1 MKNNGSVT
9 GKEHRFPD
17 HYRLISSTD
26 LKGIIT
32 HCNEDFVNVSGYTR
46 AELIGSPHNIL
57 RHPDMPAGVFEQ
69 MWKTIKRG
77 KPWMGLVKNR
87 CKNGDHYWVSAY
99 VTPIMEDRKPK
110 GFESVRV
117 AASDTRKK
125 RAQSV
130 YDRLNAGKHALPLT
144 QRLWLGC
151 KDLMPV
157 VIPGI
162 AASAVI
168 ALMGQPVPALIA
180 LAATAV
186 TTFAYGAYIGRMLQ
200 GLLNLRPEA
209 FDSEL
214 VGMTYF
220 DMQGREAKLA
230 MQLLSEGARNR
241 TALSR
246 MKDAVSGL
254 LAIADDT
261 HQQAADSKAQIDK
274 QTASTEQTAT
284 AMNEMSSAIQEVA
297 DTVERN
303 AQQAESANANVE
315 NSVRLAR
322 QASDVIVS
330 LHDAVKEIAQTV
342 HELDQS
348 TGAIGEAAD
357 LISSIA
363 DQTNLLALN
372 AAIEA
377 ARAGEHGRGFSVVAD
392 EVRNLAQRTT
402 QSTDSIHQVI
412 QQLRDKASNAVSV
425 SNKGEEAAAE
435 GVNKVREA
443 DTALGEIS
451 TAIEEISDMSTQM
464 ASAVEEQSGVAEHIS
479 EQITSIA
486 DTARSTQATS
496 EQTQSSSTELQST
509 IKQLY
514 SLIERFDLKS

>member
-1 MKNNGSVT
+1 MKNNGPVT
-9 GKEHRFPD
+9 GKENRFPD

-26 LKGIIT
+26 LKGVIT

-46 AELIGSPHNIL
+46 DELIGSPHNIL

-99 VTPIMEDRKPK
+99 VTPIMEDGKPK

-117 AASDTRKK
+117 AASDNRKK
-125 RAQSV
+125 RAQAI
-130 YDRLNAGKHALPLT
+130 YDRLNAGKHALPLA

-157 VIPGI
+157 VIPG
-162 AASAVI
+162 AVASAVI
-168 ALMGQPVPALIA
+168 ALMGQPISALIA

-254 LAIADDT
+254 LTIAEDT
-261 HQQAADSKAQIDK
+261 HQQAADSKAQIDR

-348 TGAIGEAAD
+348 T
-357 LISSIA
+357 
-363 DQTNLLALN
+363 
-372 AAIEA
+372 
-377 ARAGEHGRGFSVVAD
+377 
-392 EVRNLAQRTT
+392 
-402 QSTDSIHQVI
+402 DSIHQVI

-425 SNKGEEAAAE
+425 SSKGEEAAAD

-443 DTALGEIS
+443 DAALGEIS
-451 TAIEEISDMSTQM
+451 TAIQEISDMSTQM

>member
-1 MKNNGSVT
+1 MKNNGPVT
-9 GKEHRFPD
+9 GKENRFPD

-26 LKGIIT
+26 LKGVIT

-46 AELIGSPHNIL
+46 DELIGSPHNLL
-57 RHPDMPAGVFEQ
+57 RHPDMPGGVFEQ

-99 VTPIMEDRKPK
+99 VTPIMENSKPI

-117 AASDTRKK
+117 AASDHRKK
-125 RAQSV
+125 RAQGV
-130 YDRLNAGKHALPLT
+130 YDRLNAGKHAIPLGK
-144 QRLWLGC
+144 RLWLGC

-157 VIPGI
+157 VIPGLI
-162 AASAVI
+162 ASAAI
-168 ALMGQPVPALIA
+168 ALLGEPVAALIA
-180 LAATAV
+180 LAATAI
-186 TTFAYGAYIGRMLQ
+186 TTFSYAAYIGRMLQ
-200 GLLNLRPEA
+200 GLLELRPEA

-220 DMQGREAKLA
+220 DKQGREAKLA
-230 MQLLSEGARNR
+230 MQLVSEGARNR

-246 MKDAVSGL
+246 MKDAVGSL
-254 LAIADDT
+254 LKVTNDT
-261 HQQAADSKAQIDK
+261 YDQAQLSKQYVDK
-274 QTASTEQTAT
+274 QTAATEQTAT
-284 AMNEMSSAIQEVA
+284 AMNEMASAIQEVA

-303 AQQAESANANVE
+303 AQQAESAKTNVDE
-315 NSVRLAR
+315 SVGLAR
-322 QASDVIVS
+322 EASEVIVQ
-330 LHDAVKEIAQTV
+330 LHDAVRQIAATV
-342 HELDQS
+342 KDLDES

-392 EVRNLAQRTT
+392 EVRSLASRTT
-402 QSTDSIHQVI
+402 QSTEGIHKVI
-412 QQLRDKASNAVSV
+412 QQLRERARNAVEV
-425 SNKGEEAAAE
+425 SKQGEEAASE
-435 GVNKVREA
+435 GVEKVRLA

-451 TAIEEISDMSTQM
+451 VAIQDISDMSTQM

-479 EQITSIA
+479 EQITEIA
-486 DTARSTQATS
+486 DTARHTQQTA
-496 EQTQSSSTELQST
+496 EQTQRSSNELQNTSQ
-509 IKQLY
+509 QLY
-514 SLIERFDLKS
+514 SLIERFNLKS